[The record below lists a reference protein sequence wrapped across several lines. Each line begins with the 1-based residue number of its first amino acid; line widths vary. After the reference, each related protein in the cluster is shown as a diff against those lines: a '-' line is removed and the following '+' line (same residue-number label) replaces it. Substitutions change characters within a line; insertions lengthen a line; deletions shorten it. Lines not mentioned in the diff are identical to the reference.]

1 VTSILVVEDDPV
13 LCEVLKDGLEHEGY
27 RVQTVADGRAAVA
40 AVRSEPPDLVVL
52 DVMLPALSGLDVCR
66 QLRSSGDGT
75 PIIMLTARGLET
87 DRVRGLRLGAD
98 DYLAKPFG
106 FSELLARIE
115 AVLRHTPRSPRAGDR
130 VVVGSLVLDLRS
142 ERVWHDGVA
151 IELRPREFRILAYLA
166 NRRDEVVSREELLRS
181 VWGYRRPPET
191 RTVDVHVA
199 RLRKK
204 LERTTTSARMLVT
217 VARRGY
223 CLSASARPP
232 DPG

>member
-115 AVLRHTPRSPRAGDR
+115 AVLRRCAPAS
-130 VVVGSLVLDLRS
+130 
-142 ERVWHDGVA
+142 
-151 IELRPREFRILAYLA
+151 
-166 NRRDEVVSREELLRS
+166 
-181 VWGYRRPPET
+181 
-191 RTVDVHVA
+191 
-199 RLRKK
+199 
-204 LERTTTSARMLVT
+204 
-217 VARRGY
+217 
-223 CLSASARPP
+223 SASSPTSRIDGTRSSPAKSSCAPCGAIGVRRKRGRWTSTSPVCARSSNERLPP
-232 DPG
+232 RGCS